1 MPEFNYRGM
10 LRNGKYIRGTMTAR
24 NRRDVI
30 KKLKL
35 SRIQPIRIAA
45 KKEIKITNNRID
57 SKKLRTIQQDVERN
71 KASSSRKKPTKRTLS
86 SLLLSDVGGGRVT
99 PKDLLT
105 FTNSLYILKKAKFNN
120 IDAFETLY
128 DTIENRKLKDII
140 DDILIGIEGGSTIHQ
155 MMLAYPKVFPSVYV
169 NFVKVGEESG
179 SLDTALLYA
188 RDYTESNMRLT
199 KQIKGILLPKIL
211 LFVVVLIITIIA
223 LLWGTP
229 LIQNVYDMFGSTKEL
244 PKATQ
249 VAVAVSEWI
258 LQYWYVV
265 LTVIAGIILA
275 FWAYIKTPMGRYQ
288 VDKIKIKFPVFGT
301 LYLKII
307 VNKFFK
313 AMLLN
318 IKNGMR
324 IQEALDVAKTVTENY
339 YFLSLVELGKA
350 DLLAGGSWLTPFEA
364 EKALPPIVIQMVN
377 TGMKTDLAEMMEKVA
392 EYVEQEIDETIAK
405 TVKALPEV
413 MYIFIGI
420 ILIIF
425 VITIMVPLF
434 DVYMGTFLF
443 DMYQ

>member
-1 MPEFNYRGM
+1 
-10 LRNGKYIRGTMTAR
+10 MTAR

-35 SRIQPIRIAA
+35 SRIQPIRVVA
-45 KKEIKITNNRID
+45 KKEIKITNNKID
-57 SKKLRTIQQDVERN
+57 SKRLQSIQQDVEKN
-71 KASSSRKKPTKRTLS
+71 KASASKRTPAKRTFAS
-86 SLLLSDVGGGRVT
+86 MLLSDVGRGVT
-99 PKDLLT
+99 PKDVLT

-120 IDAFETLY
+120 IDAFEALY
-128 DTIENRKLKDII
+128 DTMENPKMKDII
-140 DDILIGIEGGSTIHQ
+140 DDILIGIEGGATIHQ

-199 KQIKGILLPKIL
+199 KQIKGILIPKIIM
-211 LFVVVLIITIIA
+211 FIAVIIVTIIG

-229 LIQNVYDMFGSTKEL
+229 LIQNVYDMFGSDKEL
-244 PKATQ
+244 PQATQ

-275 FWAYIKTPMGRYQ
+275 FIAYINTPMGRYQ
-288 VDKIKIKFPVFGT
+288 VDKVKIKFPVFGT

-324 IQEALDVAKTVTENY
+324 IQEALDVAKTVTDNY
-339 YFLSLVELGKA
+339 YFLSLVELGKTE
-350 DLLAGGSWLTPFEA
+350 LLAGGSWLTPFEA

-405 TVKALPEV
+405 TVKALPEI

-443 DMYQ
+443 DMYT

>member
-10 LRNGKYIRGTMTAR
+10 LRNGKHIRGTMTAR

-35 SRIQPIRIAA
+35 SRIQPIRVVAR
-45 KKEIKITNNRID
+45 KEFKVTNIKID
-57 SKKLRTIQQDVERN
+57 SKKLESIQQDVERS
-71 KASSSRKKPTKRTLS
+71 KTASSRRKTANRSFTSMLF
-86 SLLLSDVGGGRVT
+86 SDVGHGVT
-99 PKDLLT
+99 PKDILT

-128 DTIENRKLKDII
+128 DTVENPKLKDII
-140 DDILIGIEGGSTIHQ
+140 DDILIGIEGGATIHQ
-155 MMLAYPKVFPSVYV
+155 MMSAYPKVFPSVYI

-199 KQIKGILLPKIL
+199 KQIKGILIPKII
-211 LFVVVLIITIIA
+211 LFVAVLIVTIIA

-249 VAVAVSEWI
+249 VAVNISEWI
-258 LQYWYVV
+258 LNYWYVV
-265 LTVIAGIILA
+265 LTSIALIIIA
-275 FWAYIKTPMGRYQ
+275 FMAYVKTPMGRYQ
-288 VDKIKIKFPVFGT
+288 IDKVKIKFPVFGT

-324 IQEALDVAKTVTENY
+324 IQEALDVAKTVTDNY
-339 YFLSLVELGKA
+339 YFLSLVELGKS

-364 EKALPPIVIQMVN
+364 EKALPSIVIQMVN

-413 MYIFIGI
+413 MYVFIGV

>member
-10 LRNGKYIRGTMTAR
+10 LKNGKHVRGSMTAR

-35 SRIQPIRIAA
+35 SRIQPIRVVA
-45 KKEIKITNNRID
+45 KKEIKITNNKID
-57 SKKLRTIQQDVERN
+57 SKKLQSIQQDVEKN
-71 KASSSRKKPTKRTLS
+71 KASAARRAPAKRTFA
-86 SLLLSDVGGGRVT
+86 SLLLSDVGRGVT
-99 PKDLLT
+99 PKDVLT

-120 IDAFETLY
+120 IDAFEALY
-128 DTIENRKLKDII
+128 DTMENPKMKDII
-140 DDILIGIEGGSTIHQ
+140 DDILIGIEGGATISQ

-199 KQIKGILLPKIL
+199 KQIKGILIPKIIM
-211 LFVVVLIITIIA
+211 FVAVIIVTIIG

-229 LIQNVYDMFGSTKEL
+229 LIQNVYDMFGSDKEL

-265 LTVIAGIILA
+265 LTVIVGAILA
-275 FWAYIKTPMGRYQ
+275 FIAYVKTPMGRYQ
-288 VDKIKIKFPVFGT
+288 VDKIRIKFPVFGT
-301 LYLKII
+301 LNLKII

-324 IQEALDVAKTVTENY
+324 IQDALDVAKTVTDNY

-350 DLLAGGSWLTPFEA
+350 ELLAGGSWLTPFEA

-405 TVKALPEV
+405 TVKALPEI

-420 ILIIF
+420 ILIVF

-443 DMYQ
+443 DMYT

>member
-1 MPEFNYRGM
+1 MPDFNYRGM
-10 LRNGKYIRGTMTAR
+10 LKNGKYVRGSMPAKNKR
-24 NRRDVI
+24 EVI
-30 KKLKL
+30 KKLK
-35 SRIQPIRIAA
+35 SSKIQPIRIAA
-45 KKEIKITNNRID
+45 KKEVKIKNTKID
-57 SKKLRTIQQDVERN
+57 TKRLQTIQQDVERS
-71 KASSSRKKPTKRTLS
+71 KTGTSRRTPVKRTVA
-86 SLLLSDVGGGRVT
+86 SLLFSDIGRGVT
-99 PKDLLT
+99 PKDVLT

-128 DTIENRKLKDII
+128 ETMENPKMKDII
-140 DDILIGIEGGSTIHQ
+140 DDILIGIEGGATISQ
-155 MMLAYPKVFPSVYV
+155 MMLSYPKVFPSVYV

-188 RDYTESNMRLT
+188 RDYTESNIRLT
-199 KQIKGILLPKIL
+199 KQIKGILIPKII
-211 LFVVVLIITIIA
+211 LFFVLIIVTIIG

-244 PKATQ
+244 PEATK
-249 VAVAVSEWI
+249 VAVNISEWI
-258 LQYWYVV
+258 LEYWYIV
-265 LTVIAGIILA
+265 LSVLAGLA
-275 FWAYIKTPMGRYQ
+275 AAFYAYVKTPMGRYQ
-288 VDKIKIKFPVFGT
+288 VDKIRVKFPVFGT

-324 IQEALDVAKTVTENY
+324 IQEALDVAKTVTDNY
-339 YFLSLVELGKA
+339 YFLSLVEIGKSE
-350 DLLAGGSWLTPFEA
+350 LLAGGSWLTPFEA

-392 EYVEQEIDETIAK
+392 EYVEQEIEETIAK
-405 TVKALPEV
+405 TVKALPEI
-413 MYIFIGI
+413 MYIFIGV

-443 DMYQ
+443 EMY

>member
-10 LRNGKYIRGTMTAR
+10 LKNGKYVRGSMSAK
-24 NRRDVI
+24 NKRDVI

-35 SRIQPIRIAA
+35 SRIQPIRISAR
-45 KKEIKITNNRID
+45 KEIRITNNKID
-57 SKKLRTIQQDVERN
+57 SKKLQSIHQDVERN
-71 KASSSRKKPTKRTLS
+71 KRGATKRTPAKRTLS
-86 SLLLSDVGGGRVT
+86 SILLSDVGGRVT
-99 PKDLLT
+99 PKDVLT

-128 DTIENRKLKDII
+128 ETMENPKMKDII
-140 DDILIGIEGGSTIHQ
+140 DDILIGIEGGATINQ

-199 KQIKGILLPKIL
+199 KQIRGILVPKII
-211 LFVVVLIITIIA
+211 LFVAIIIVTIIA

-229 LIQNVYDMFGSTKEL
+229 LIQNVYDMFGSDKQL
-244 PKATQ
+244 PQATQ

-265 LTVIAGIILA
+265 LSVIAGIILA
-275 FWAYIKTPMGRYQ
+275 FWAYVKTPMGRYHI
-288 VDKIKIKFPVFGT
+288 DKVKVKFPVFGT

-324 IQEALDVAKTVTENY
+324 IQEALDVAKTVTDNY

-392 EYVEQEIDETIAK
+392 EYIEQEIDETIAK
-405 TVKALPEV
+405 TVKALPEI
-413 MYIFIGI
+413 MYVFIGI

-443 DMYQ
+443 DMYT

>member
-10 LRNGKYIRGTMTAR
+10 LKNGKYVRGTMTAR
-24 NRRDVI
+24 NKRELI

-35 SRIQPIRIAA
+35 SRIQPIRVSA
-45 KKEIKITNNRID
+45 KKQIRITNNKID
-57 SKKLRTIQQDVERN
+57 TKKLKVIQQDVEKNR
-71 KASSSRKKPTKRTLS
+71 ASASRRAPAKRTLT
-86 SLLLSDVGGGRVT
+86 SLLLSDVGRGVT
-99 PKDLLT
+99 QKDLLT

-128 DTIENRKLKDII
+128 DTIENPKMKDII

-179 SLDTALLYA
+179 ALDTALLYA
-188 RDYTESNMRLT
+188 RDYTESNMKLT

-211 LFVVVLIITIIA
+211 LFVLILIVTIVA

-249 VAVAVSEWI
+249 IAVKVSEWI

-265 LTVIAGIILA
+265 ITVIAGIILA

-288 VDKIKIKFPVFGT
+288 IDKVKVKFPVFGT

-324 IQEALDVAKTVTENY
+324 IQDALDVAKTVTDNY

-364 EKALPPIVIQMVN
+364 EKALPSIVIQMVN

>member
-10 LRNGKYIRGTMTAR
+10 LKNGKHVRGSMTAR

-35 SRIQPIRIAA
+35 SRIQPIRVVA
-45 KKEIKITNNRID
+45 KKEIKITNNKID
-57 SKKLRTIQQDVERN
+57 SKRLQSIQQDVEKN
-71 KASSSRKKPTKRTLS
+71 KASASKRTPAKRTFAS
-86 SLLLSDVGGGRVT
+86 MLLSDVGRGVT
-99 PKDLLT
+99 PKDVLT

-120 IDAFETLY
+120 IDAFEALY
-128 DTIENRKLKDII
+128 DTMENPKMKDII
-140 DDILIGIEGGSTIHQ
+140 DDILIGIEGGATIHQ

-199 KQIKGILLPKIL
+199 KQIKGILIPKIIM
-211 LFVVVLIITIIA
+211 FIAVIIVTIIG

-229 LIQNVYDMFGSTKEL
+229 LIQNVYDMFGSDKEL
-244 PKATQ
+244 PQATQ

-275 FWAYIKTPMGRYQ
+275 FIAYINTPMGRYQ
-288 VDKIKIKFPVFGT
+288 VDKVKIKFPVFGT

-324 IQEALDVAKTVTENY
+324 IQEALDVAKTVTDNY
-339 YFLSLVELGKA
+339 YFLSLVELGKTE
-350 DLLAGGSWLTPFEA
+350 LLAGGSWLTPFEA

-405 TVKALPEV
+405 TVKALPEI

-443 DMYQ
+443 DMYT

>member
-10 LRNGKYIRGTMTAR
+10 LKNGKYVRGSMSAK
-24 NRRDVI
+24 NKRDVI

-35 SRIQPIRIAA
+35 SRIQPIRISAR
-45 KKEIKITNNRID
+45 KEIRITNNKID
-57 SKKLRTIQQDVERN
+57 SKKLQSIHQDVERN
-71 KASSSRKKPTKRTLS
+71 KRGTTKRTPAKRTLS
-86 SLLLSDVGGGRVT
+86 SILLSDVGGKVT
-99 PKDLLT
+99 PKDVLT

-128 DTIENRKLKDII
+128 ETMENPKMKDII
-140 DDILIGIEGGSTIHQ
+140 DDILIGIEGGATINQ

-199 KQIKGILLPKIL
+199 KQIRGILLPKII
-211 LFVVVLIITIIA
+211 LFVAIIIVTIIA

-229 LIQNVYDMFGSTKEL
+229 LIQNVYDMFGSDKQL
-244 PKATQ
+244 PQATQ
-249 VAVAVSEWI
+249 IAVAVSEWI
-258 LQYWYVV
+258 LQYWYMV
-265 LTVIAGIILA
+265 LSVIAGIILA
-275 FWAYIKTPMGRYQ
+275 FWAYVKTPMGRYQ
-288 VDKIKIKFPVFGT
+288 IDKVKVKFPVFGT

-392 EYVEQEIDETIAK
+392 EYIEQEIDETIAK
-405 TVKALPEV
+405 TVKALPEI
-413 MYIFIGI
+413 MYVFIGI

-443 DMYQ
+443 EMYT

>member
-10 LRNGKYIRGTMTAR
+10 LKNGKHVRGSMTAR

-35 SRIQPIRIAA
+35 SRIQPIRVVA
-45 KKEIKITNNRID
+45 KKEIKITNNKID
-57 SKKLRTIQQDVERN
+57 SKKLQSIQQDVEKN
-71 KASSSRKKPTKRTLS
+71 KASASRRAPAKRTFA
-86 SLLLSDVGGGRVT
+86 SLLLSDVGRGVT
-99 PKDLLT
+99 PKDVLT

-120 IDAFETLY
+120 IDAFEALY
-128 DTIENRKLKDII
+128 DTMENPKMKDII
-140 DDILIGIEGGSTIHQ
+140 DDILIGIEGGATIHQ

-199 KQIKGILLPKIL
+199 KQIKGILIPKIIM
-211 LFVVVLIITIIA
+211 FVAVIIVTIIG

-229 LIQNVYDMFGSTKEL
+229 LIQNVYDMFGSDKEL

-265 LTVIAGIILA
+265 LTVIAGAILA
-275 FWAYIKTPMGRYQ
+275 FIAYVKTPMGRYQ
-288 VDKIKIKFPVFGT
+288 VDKIRIKFPVFGT
-301 LYLKII
+301 LNLKII

-324 IQEALDVAKTVTENY
+324 IQDALDVAKTVTDNY

-350 DLLAGGSWLTPFEA
+350 ELLAGGSWLTPFEA

-405 TVKALPEV
+405 TVKALPEI

-420 ILIIF
+420 ILIVF

-443 DMYQ
+443 DMYT

>member
-10 LRNGKYIRGTMTAR
+10 LKNGKYVRGTMTAR
-24 NRRDVI
+24 NKRELI

-35 SRIQPIRIAA
+35 SRIQPIRVSA
-45 KKEIKITNNRID
+45 KKEIRITNNKID
-57 SKKLRTIQQDVERN
+57 TKKLKVIQQDVEKNR
-71 KASSSRKKPTKRTLS
+71 ASASRRAPAKRTLT
-86 SLLLSDVGGGRVT
+86 SLLLSDVGRGVT
-99 PKDLLT
+99 QKDLLT

-128 DTIENRKLKDII
+128 DTIENPKMKDII

-179 SLDTALLYA
+179 ALDTALLYA
-188 RDYTESNMRLT
+188 RDYTESNMKLT

-211 LFVVVLIITIIA
+211 LFVLILIVTIVA

-249 VAVAVSEWI
+249 IAVKVSEWI

-265 LTVIAGIILA
+265 ITVIAGIILA

-288 VDKIKIKFPVFGT
+288 IDKVKVKFPVFGT

-324 IQEALDVAKTVTENY
+324 IQDALDVAKTVTDNY

-364 EKALPPIVIQMVN
+364 EKALPSIVIQMVN

>member
-10 LRNGKYIRGTMTAR
+10 LKNGKHVRGSMTAR

-35 SRIQPIRIAA
+35 SRIQPIRVVA
-45 KKEIKITNNRID
+45 KKEIKITNTKID
-57 SKKLRTIQQDVERN
+57 SKKLQTIQQDVEKN
-71 KASSSRKKPTKRTLS
+71 KASAARRAPAKRTFASMLF
-86 SLLLSDVGGGRVT
+86 SDVGRGVT
-99 PKDLLT
+99 PKDVLT

-120 IDAFETLY
+120 IDAFEALY
-128 DTIENRKLKDII
+128 DTMENPKMKDII
-140 DDILIGIEGGSTIHQ
+140 DDILIGIEGGATISQ

-199 KQIKGILLPKIL
+199 KQIKGILIPKIIM
-211 LFVVVLIITIIA
+211 FVAVIIVTIIG

-229 LIQNVYDMFGSTKEL
+229 LIQNVYDMFGSDKEL

-275 FWAYIKTPMGRYQ
+275 FIAYVKTPMGRYQ

-301 LYLKII
+301 LNLKII

-324 IQEALDVAKTVTENY
+324 IQEALDVAKTVTDNY

-350 DLLAGGSWLTPFEA
+350 ELLAGGSWLTPFEA

-405 TVKALPEV
+405 TVKALPEI

-425 VITIMVPLF
+425 VVTIMVPLF

-443 DMYQ
+443 DMYT

>member
-1 MPEFNYRGM
+1 MPDFNYRGM
-10 LRNGKYIRGTMTAR
+10 LKNGKYVRGSMPAKNKR
-24 NRRDVI
+24 EVI
-30 KKLKL
+30 KKLK
-35 SRIQPIRIAA
+35 SSKIQPIRIAA
-45 KKEIKITNNRID
+45 KKEVKIKNTKID
-57 SKKLRTIQQDVERN
+57 TKRLQTIQQDVERS
-71 KASSSRKKPTKRTLS
+71 KTGTSRRAPVKRTFA
-86 SLLLSDVGGGRVT
+86 SLLFSDIGRGVT
-99 PKDLLT
+99 PKDVLT

-128 DTIENRKLKDII
+128 ETMENPKMKDII
-140 DDILIGIEGGSTIHQ
+140 DDILIGIEGGATISQ
-155 MMLAYPKVFPSVYV
+155 MMLSYPKVFPSVYV

-188 RDYTESNMRLT
+188 RDYTESNIRLT
-199 KQIKGILLPKIL
+199 KQIKGILIPKII
-211 LFVVVLIITIIA
+211 LFFVLIIVTIIG

-244 PKATQ
+244 PEATK
-249 VAVAVSEWI
+249 VAVNISEWI
-258 LQYWYVV
+258 LEYWYIV
-265 LTVIAGIILA
+265 LSVLAGLA
-275 FWAYIKTPMGRYQ
+275 AAFYAYVKTPMGRYQ
-288 VDKIKIKFPVFGT
+288 VDKIRVKFPVFGT

-324 IQEALDVAKTVTENY
+324 IQEALDVAKTVTDNY
-339 YFLSLVELGKA
+339 YFLSLVEIGKSE
-350 DLLAGGSWLTPFEA
+350 LLAGGSWLTPFEA

-392 EYVEQEIDETIAK
+392 EYVEQEIEETIAK
-405 TVKALPEV
+405 TVKALPEI
-413 MYIFIGI
+413 MYIFIGV

-443 DMYQ
+443 EMY